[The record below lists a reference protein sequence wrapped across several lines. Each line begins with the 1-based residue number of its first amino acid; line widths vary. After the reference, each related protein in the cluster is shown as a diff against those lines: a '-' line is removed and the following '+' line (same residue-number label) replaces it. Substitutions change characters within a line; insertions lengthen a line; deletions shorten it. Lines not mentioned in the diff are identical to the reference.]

1 MSTAED
7 KQIVLDFLDKEIIGN
22 KGGIGLY
29 PGTKAVHFDV
39 RGHRARWNS
48 YTPAIKKNKK

>member
-22 KGGIGLY
+22 KGGIGLS

-39 RGHRARWNS
+39 RGHRATWNS